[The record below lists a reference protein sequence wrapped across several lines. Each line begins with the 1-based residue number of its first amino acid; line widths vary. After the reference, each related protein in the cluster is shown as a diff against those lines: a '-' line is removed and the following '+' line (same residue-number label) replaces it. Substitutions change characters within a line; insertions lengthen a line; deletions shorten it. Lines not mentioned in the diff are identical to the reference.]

1 MRNEFLC
8 RGHLCLTFLTLLP
21 QALRMSGLHPDA
33 VTAAFRDANQVAHLL
48 PVVEQQI
55 DSVSLSV

>member
-1 MRNEFLC
+1 MA
-8 RGHLCLTFLTLLP
+8 CLWLNFLTLLLL

-55 DSVSLSV
+55 DSVSLSI